1 MSGRTEVA
9 GGGADGAGADGA
21 HLFVF
26 GAAHSGTT
34 IVYRMLAYHPDL
46 VWPSQFSLRGGE
58 VPGRR
63 WVPAAG
69 LLDRRLRRYPYR
81 WTKGRESPLRRFAV
95 PRPVEARTLWQYV
108 LGDGPGEA
116 DPERLRRALG
126 MLSERFGGA
135 RIVAKLPE
143 LDRHLDLLQRA
154 FPRASF
160 LHLVRDGRAVA
171 LSLRPKFERSLDSE
185 AALAAAASHWVDVVG
200 RATDTPGVDPTHL
213 RYEDLCAD
221 VHGTLRA
228 VLERCELDPGRFP
241 FERCPERLSISNS
254 RWIDAAPE
262 RDLAL
267 IGALQADALRRLGY
281 PAAPAPSGGGA

>member
-1 MSGRTEVA
+1 VSGRAAQT
-9 GGGADGAGADGA
+9 GGTGVDGA

-34 IVYRMLAYHPDL
+34 IAYRMLAYHPDL

-63 WVPAAG
+63 RVPAAG
-69 LLDRRLRRYPYR
+69 LLDRQLRRRPYR
-81 WTKGRESPLRRFAV
+81 WTKGRESALRRYVV

-108 LGDGPGEA
+108 LGAGDEA
-116 DPERLRRALG
+116 GTERLRRSLG
-126 MLSERFGGA
+126 ALSERFGGG
-135 RIVAKLPE
+135 RVVAKLPE

-171 LSLRPKFERSLDSE
+171 LSLRPKFERRLDGE
-185 AALAAAASHWVDVVG
+185 AALREAASHWVDVVG
-200 RATDTPGVDPTHL
+200 RATGTPGVDPIQL

-221 VHGTLRA
+221 VHGSLRT
-228 VLERCELDPGRFP
+228 VLERCGLDPGRFP

-254 RWIDAAPE
+254 RWIDAASE
-262 RDLAL
+262 ADLTL
-267 IGALQADALRRLGY
+267 IAAVEAEALRRLGY
-281 PAAPAPSGGGA
+281 PAATVRSGGGA